1 MTYIEQRLEELNE
14 EKEELKLYQ
23 EHDRR
28 RRCLEYTIYSREQ
41 KEVSEALEEV
51 RERECWFSTMSAI
64 FNVLWTD
71 LGPFSMVKDGGGTQA
86 RARWIKPTTKGL

>member
-1 MTYIEQRLEELNE
+1 MTYIEQRLEELEE

-41 KEVSEALEEV
+41 KDVTEALEEV
-51 RERECWFSTMSAI
+51 RLPVVTLMLYTSKST
-64 FNVLWTD
+64 
-71 LGPFSMVKDGGGTQA
+71 
-86 RARWIKPTTKGL
+86 GLI